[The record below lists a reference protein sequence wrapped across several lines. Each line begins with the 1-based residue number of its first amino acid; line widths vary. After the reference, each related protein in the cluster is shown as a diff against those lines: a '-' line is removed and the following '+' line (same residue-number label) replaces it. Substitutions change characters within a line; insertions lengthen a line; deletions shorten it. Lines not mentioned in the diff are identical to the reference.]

1 MQQGEH
7 ADNGKSAEK
16 CSNFR
21 RLSRTITIACIA
33 AIITAAIFYMVFEW
47 SLELPVPWFFYPVP
61 MLAVALIA
69 GVRAWCTQHSGLIDD
84 WKFLALV
91 ANSKLVMLI
100 SVAFTFVPLAV
111 SVFKASG
118 ATGLVPFSFYLYW
131 ISGIFLFLF
140 LVIYKAGAP
149 KVYQFSSFQD
159 LKEKEG
165 GVICLRYDAADVL
178 ASIAARKKTKP
189 FVVEAPYLEADQA
202 VLAALKDGIVKYPE
216 DVYFIMREYSAT
228 LMVKLRCVLMVLL
241 FIPAFL
247 IPTVTAVKMLGVG
260 LEAHQ
265 SANRLQG
272 WGKATYQQ
280 VLNLTLPAKKEQ
292 PGKTDALPNTQV
304 QPPQN

>member
-1 MQQGEH
+1 MLKGEH
-7 ADNGKSAEK
+7 TDNSTSAEK
-16 CSNFR
+16 TSNSDR
-21 RLSRTITIACIA
+21 WPRSIMIA
-33 AIITAAIFYMVFEW
+33 ITAALMTMAIFYVVFEW
-47 SLELPVPWFFYPVP
+47 SLELLIPWFFYAVP
-61 MLAVALIA
+61 MLVVALLA
-69 GVRAWCTQHSGLIDD
+69 GLRAWHAQHLGLVDD

-91 ANSKLVMLI
+91 ANSKLVILI

-111 SVFKASG
+111 SFSKASG
-118 ATGLVPFSFYLYW
+118 ATSLLPFTLYLYW

-140 LVIYKAGAP
+140 LAIYKAGAP

-189 FVVEAPYLEADQA
+189 FVVEAPYLEGDQQI
-202 VLAALKDGIVKYPE
+202 LAALEDGIVKYPE
-216 DVYFIMREYSAT
+216 DVYFIMREYSTT
-228 LMVKLRCVLMVLL
+228 LKVKLRCVLMVLL

-247 IPTVTAVKMLGVG
+247 IPTVTAIKMLGVG
-260 LEAHQ
+260 IEAHQ

-272 WGKATYQQ
+272 WGKAIYQQ

-292 PGKTDALPNTQV
+292 PAKTDALPPTQV
-304 QPPQN
+304 QPAQN